1 MIETALTTR
10 FAPSPTGELHLGH
23 AFAALVARDAARASG
38 GRYLV
43 RIEDI
48 DRARCREEFVTRILD
63 DLEWLGL
70 SPDAPATRQE
80 DYLAAH
86 GDALRRLDAM
96 GLVYPCFCT
105 RAEIRAAASAPQ
117 EDGAGVAGGPD
128 GPIYPGTCRRLGA
141 DERRDRIASGQAYA
155 LRLDMARAIAQAA
168 TRAGPLFWRDRNH
181 GTFPAQ
187 PEIFGD
193 VVLARKEIAT
203 GYHLA
208 VTLDDA
214 RQGITLVTRGADL
227 MPSTHVHRLLQA
239 LLDLPVPLYAHHPL
253 LAGPD
258 GKRLAKRHDA
268 LSLRH
273 LREAG
278 YSPAEVAAMAAAA
291 PRLPEPAAPAG
302 SGIWSG

>member
-1 MIETALTTR
+1 M
-10 FAPSPTGELHLGH
+10 
-23 AFAALVARDAARASG
+23 
-38 GRYLV
+38 
-43 RIEDI
+43 
-48 DRARCREEFVTRILD
+48 
-63 DLEWLGL
+63 
-70 SPDAPATRQE
+70 
-80 DYLAAH
+80 
-86 GDALRRLDAM
+86 
-96 GLVYPCFCT
+96 
-105 RAEIRAAASAPQ
+105 
-117 EDGAGVAGGPD
+117 
-128 GPIYPGTCRRLGA
+128 
-141 DERRDRIASGQAYA
+141 
-155 LRLDMARAIAQAA
+155 
-168 TRAGPLFWRDRNH
+168 
-181 GTFPAQ
+181 
-187 PEIFGD
+187 
-193 VVLARKEIAT
+193 VLARKEIAT